1 MKYFFFLIGLLL
13 TIQVLEAQ
21 TQSGDRSPDLISRLE
36 TTYPTPNHYLVTPA
50 TDPIEMKFTIS
61 GIYTQGKMQT
71 IKADLKHLLHATND
85 LVALT
90 SLAINIES
98 SGKIAVKPLGK
109 LDEAI
114 IENIREYLDLYDWDY
129 LHEIMTVDILIR
141 IDKEV

>member
-21 TQSGDRSPDLISRLE
+21 TQSADRSPDLISRLE